1 MNIRWQ
7 TLILILLILASFSL
21 TKINIPFANESYFES
36 DKQIKENTASN
47 FSIENQKAQLLL
59 QEKTNLVRKSP
70 VRKWNILDPK
80 VQAKTVLIQSLDD
93 HFPFFHYNTY
103 QTWPLAS
110 LSKLFTAAIVLESVG
125 KNKKIQITE
134 RAQNIEGTAGGIK
147 AGEIYTSEDLLKIM
161 LLTSSN
167 DAAAAFED
175 YLGGNEAFLKLVN
188 KKNDELEMEQTILYD
203 GSGLSDLNESS
214 ASDMLKLT
222 KYILEKEPEIFSW
235 TRLNNFIAQPL
246 NETTSR
252 TINNINPLVNNGE
265 FFGGKTGTSQAAG
278 ENLIAI
284 FSLQDYRVAVIIL
297 GSPNRLKETEN
308 LLNWVR
314 QAYEF

>member
-7 TLILILLILASFSL
+7 TLILILLILSSFSL
-21 TKINIPFANESYFES
+21 TKIKIPFANESYFEA
-36 DKQIKENTASN
+36 DKEIKINKASN
-47 FSIENQKAQLLL
+47 FSAENQKAQLLP
-59 QEKTNLVRKSP
+59 QEKTNLVQKSP
-70 VRKWNILDPK
+70 VRKWSVLDPK
-80 VQAKTVLIQSLDD
+80 VQAKTVLIQSLNE

-110 LSKLFTAAIVLESVG
+110 LSKLFTAIVVIENAG
-125 KNKKIQITE
+125 KNKKIPITE
-134 RAQNIEGTAGGIK
+134 RAQNTEGTAGGIK
-147 AGEIYTSEDLLKIM
+147 TGEIYTSEDLLKIM

-167 DAAAAFED
+167 DAATAFED
-175 YLGGNEAFLKLVN
+175 YFGGNEVFLKLIN
-188 KKNDELEMEQTILYD
+188 KKIDELGMEQTVLYD

-222 KYILEKEPEIFSW
+222 KYVLEKEPEIFSW

-246 NETTSR
+246 NGTTSR

-297 GSPNRLKETEN
+297 GSPDRLKETEN
-308 LLNWVR
+308 LLNWVK